1 MVTSVRRSI
10 VIWDE
15 EEQTIRYRIS
25 HKGVFEQH
33 MEYSQDFIITIA
45 FEIVNHHIVHL

>member
-1 MVTSVRRSI
+1 MVTNVGRSI
-10 VIWDE
+10 AIWDE

-33 MEYSQDFIITIA
+33 MEYSQYFIITIA